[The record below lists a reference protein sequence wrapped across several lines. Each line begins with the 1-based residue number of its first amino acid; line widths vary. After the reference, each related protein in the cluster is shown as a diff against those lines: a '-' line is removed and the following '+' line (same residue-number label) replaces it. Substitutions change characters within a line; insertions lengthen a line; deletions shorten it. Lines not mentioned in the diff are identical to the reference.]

1 MQVRS
6 EIMSDPN
13 ARLDS
18 NPDREYGEQ
27 EARDAFDRMVSRYNW
42 NK

>member
-1 MQVRS
+1 MQIRS
-6 EIMSDPN
+6 EIMSDAN
-13 ARLDS
+13 ARLDG

-27 EARDAFDRMVSRYNW
+27 EARDAFHRMVSRYNW